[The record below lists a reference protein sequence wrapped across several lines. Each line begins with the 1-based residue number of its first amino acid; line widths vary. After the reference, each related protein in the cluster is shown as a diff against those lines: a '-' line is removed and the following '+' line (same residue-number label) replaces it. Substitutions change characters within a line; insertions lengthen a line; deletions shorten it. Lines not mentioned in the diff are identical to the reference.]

1 MRCHSILLSVL
12 LPTVALAGDAA
23 QPPAVPEVALPAA
36 PPAHE
41 ASTLPRPPSTGFIRP
56 GEVLELRMSYGLLG
70 TAGTT
75 RIETLAETAAEGPR
89 FRIRVATKSSGLID
103 TFYTV
108 VNDSESVLDA
118 ATGRPLVLTTKGK
131 SGKRL
136 TEKTT
141 TFDYAAGQA
150 IHLNVIRPQHN
161 ATVPLPPEPAYDLM
175 VALMQTRDWRLKP
188 GQSRRVQC
196 VNDDEFFTI
205 EVTAIAEEQV
215 KTPTGTFDAIVLEPK
230 PVGTPV
236 GFFKKGGSLKVWI
249 SKGDRP
255 QIIRL
260 DTKLKFGTIVAVLT
274 KEETL
279 APAAAPVGAPATP
292 PPPQPSSGPVAPAQ
306 QPASPPAAEPA
317 PAASAP

>member
-1 MRCHSILLSVL
+1 MRCHSILLAIL
-12 LPTVALAGDAA
+12 LPVAALAGEAPS
-23 QPPAVPEVALPAA
+23 QPGESVSQPQPA
-36 PPAHE
+36 
-41 ASTLPRPPSTGFIRP
+41 TGFIRP

-75 RIETLAETAAEGPR
+75 RIETLAETTADGPR

-131 SGKRL
+131 NGKRL

-141 TFDYAAGQA
+141 TFDYATGQA
-150 IHLNVIRPQHN
+150 VHLNVIRPQHN

-215 KTPTGTFDAIVLEPK
+215 KTPTGTFDSVVLEPK

-255 QIIRL
+255 QIVRL
-260 DTKLKFGTIVAVLT
+260 DTKLKFGTITAVLT

-279 APAAAPVGAPATP
+279 PPPAATQPTTNTAAPE
-292 PPPQPSSGPVAPAQ
+292 Q
-306 QPASPPAAEPA
+306 QPAPVPAPQPVRPA

>member
-1 MRCHSILLSVL
+1 
-12 LPTVALAGDAA
+12 
-23 QPPAVPEVALPAA
+23 
-36 PPAHE
+36 
-41 ASTLPRPPSTGFIRP
+41 
-56 GEVLELRMSYGLLG
+56 MSYGLLG

-75 RIETLAETAAEGPR
+75 RIETLAETAAEGPH

-141 TFDYAAGQA
+141 TFDYATGQA
-150 IHLNVIRPQHN
+150 VHLNVIRPQHN

-175 VALMQTRDWRLKP
+175 VALMQTRDWGLKP
-188 GQSRRVQC
+188 GQSHRVQC

-205 EVTAIAEEQV
+205 EVTATGEDRV
-215 KTPTGTFDAIVLEPK
+215 KTPAGTFDAVVLEPK

-260 DTKLKFGTIVAVLT
+260 DTKLKFGTITAVLT

-279 APAAAPVGAPATP
+279 PPPAAPQPAT
-292 PPPQPSSGPVAPAQ
+292 GTAGPAQ
-306 QPASPPAAEPA
+306 QPIPAPAQEPVQPA
-317 PAASAP
+317 PAAVVP

>member
-1 MRCHSILLSVL
+1 MHCRSILLAAL
-12 LPTVALAGDAA
+12 LPAAALAGDTPP
-23 QPPAVPEVALPAA
+23 PPAAATTQPQPA
-36 PPAHE
+36 
-41 ASTLPRPPSTGFIRP
+41 TGFVSP

-75 RIETLAETAAEGPR
+75 RIETLAESSADGPR
-89 FRIRVATKSSGLID
+89 YRIRVATKSSGLID

-118 ATGRPLVLTTKGK
+118 ATGRPLTLTTKGK
-131 SGKRL
+131 NGRRL

-150 IHLNVIRPQHN
+150 IHVNAIRPKHN
-161 ATVPLPPEPAYDLM
+161 ATVPLPAEPAYDLM
-175 VALMQTRDWRLKP
+175 VALLQTRGWNLKP
-188 GQSRRVQC
+188 GQSRRVHC
-196 VNDDEFFTI
+196 VNDDEFFTL
-205 EVTAIAEEQV
+205 EVAATGEDHI
-215 KTPTGTFDAIVLEPK
+215 KTPAGTFDAVVLEPK

-236 GFFKKGGSLKVWI
+236 GFFKKGGALKVWI

-255 QIIRL
+255 QIVRL
-260 DTKLKFGTIVAVLT
+260 DTKLKFGTITAVLT

-279 APAAAPVGAPATP
+279 P
-292 PPPQPSSGPVAPAQ
+292 
-306 QPASPPAAEPA
+306 PPAAPQPPTGTAAPEQQPSPAPSPEPARSA